1 MTGRAGG
8 PGPRRPTGRAA
19 GAVTVTVTS
28 VPGHRVT
35 ALAPG
40 NPIISESAGACRTD
54 RAAGRHGPEGFT
66 LRHAGTSV
74 LIQDATVT
82 SAGY

>member
-1 MTGRAGG
+1 MVTGRAGG

-54 RAAGRHGPEGFT
+54 RAAGHGPEGFT
-66 LRHAGTSV
+66 LRRHAGTSV
-74 LIQDATVT
+74 LIQDAT
-82 SAGY
+82 SAG